1 MICALCEIV
10 SDRKLFIEQYDKK
23 LKETRIGI
31 MQVAPETANWLA
43 R

>member
-1 MICALCEIV
+1 MV

-23 LKETRIGI
+23 LKETRVGI
-31 MQVAPETANWLA
+31 MQVASETADWLA